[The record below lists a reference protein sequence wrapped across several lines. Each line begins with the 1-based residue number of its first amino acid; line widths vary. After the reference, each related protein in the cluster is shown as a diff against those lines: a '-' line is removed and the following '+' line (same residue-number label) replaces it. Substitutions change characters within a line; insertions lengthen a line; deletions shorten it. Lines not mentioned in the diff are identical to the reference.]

1 MAEDVFS
8 NDDRAYLAMLQGNI
22 TRMATNSLYCKV
34 LCGAFIPVLASSSIL
49 RGCSFLV
56 CALLL
61 LGASLY
67 LDVLYLSLEKA
78 YRDKYNKY
86 YKAVLL
92 SDYSIRN
99 QIFDMNPSGYLNF
112 DNKFKSLK
120 SWSIW
125 VPYGAFFFCAL
136 IVSASK

>member
-1 MAEDVFS
+1 MAEDIFS
-8 NDDRAYLAMLQGNI
+8 NDDRAYLTMLQGNI

-49 RGCSFLV
+49 QGYTFLV

-61 LGASLY
+61 LVASLY

-86 YKAVLL
+86 YKSVLS
-92 SDYSIRN
+92 SDNSIRN

-112 DNKFKSLK
+112 DNKLKALK

-125 VPYGAFFFCAL
+125 IPYGAFFICAV
-136 IVSASK
+136 IVSFSE